1 MALVNPVPPWTG
13 SFHLHLI
20 PHHLPEKK
28 GSSEDLGGTQ
38 TKIYMDRGLTRPRA
52 GAPGTGSCPGEKG
65 EGWGWGL
72 LGRQA
77 Y

>member
-1 MALVNPVPPWTG
+1 MALVSPVPPWTG
-13 SFHLHLI
+13 SFHLHLD

-28 GSSEDLGGTQ
+28 GSSEDLGGMQ
-38 TKIYMDRGLTRPRA
+38 TKTFMDRGLTRPRA

-65 EGWGWGL
+65 EGCGWGL